1 MTIEFSDYIGIGS
14 AGIALISMGVSI
26 YYSSKASSASKNSLS
41 SAERANNIAIG
52 QTETSLREQIM
63 NARNRMEDC
72 GFKIQ
77 EFLKGRKIDN
87 LNGEELPH
95 LEFLESTWRSST
107 ESYLN
112 AYEDACGKYLDDKT
126 DKERFK
132 KAYINEV
139 KNICDPKRT
148 SFERLMHPE
157 STSKFEAIWK
167 VYKEWHR
174 YEK

>member
-1 MTIEFSDYIGIGS
+1 MEVGDYIAVGS
-14 AGIALISMGVSI
+14 AVIAFLSMLGTF
-26 YYSSKASSASKNSLS
+26 YFSSKASKASEESLKN
-41 SAERANNIAIG
+41 AEKANNIAIG

-77 EFLKGRKIDN
+77 DFLKSRKKED
-87 LNGEELPH
+87 LTPEELPH
-95 LEFLESTWRSST
+95 LEFLESTWKSST

-126 DKERFK
+126 DKSRFK
-132 KAYINEV
+132 KAYINEI
-139 KNICDPKRT
+139 KNICDPQRT
-148 SFERLMHPE
+148 SFSRLMHPE
-157 STSKFEAIWK
+157 STSNFEAIWK

-174 YEK
+174 HEK

>member
-1 MTIEFSDYIGIGS
+1 MTSSDYISIFS
-14 AGIALISMGVSI
+14 AIIALLSMDATI
-26 YYSSKASSASKNSLS
+26 YFSFKASAASKESLKN
-41 SAERANNIAIG
+41 AEKSNNIAIG

-77 EFLKGRKIDN
+77 DFLKGRKKEN
-87 LNGEELPH
+87 LTTEELPH
-95 LEFLESTWRSST
+95 LDFLERTWKSST

-112 AYEDACGKYLDDKT
+112 SYEDACGKYLDDKT
-126 DKERFK
+126 DKQRFK

-157 STSKFEAIWK
+157 STSNYEAIWK

-174 YEK
+174 HEK

>member
-1 MTIEFSDYIGIGS
+1 MTVGFSDYIAIGS

-26 YYSSKASSASKNSLS
+26 YFSSKSSRASQNSLS
-41 SAERANNIAIG
+41 SADRANNIAIG

-77 EFLKGRKIDN
+77 EFLKGRQKAD
-87 LNGEELPH
+87 LNDEELPH
-95 LEFLESTWRSST
+95 LDFLESTWRSST

-157 STSKFEAIWK
+157 STSNFEAIWK

-174 YEK
+174 HEK

>member
-1 MTIEFSDYIGIGS
+1 MDAGDYIALGS
-14 AGIALISMGVSI
+14 AGIALVSMAVTI
-26 YYSSKASSASKNSLS
+26 YFSSKASSASQESLRN
-41 SAERANNIAIG
+41 ADKANNIAIG

-77 EFLKGRKIDN
+77 DFLKGRKKDD
-87 LNGEELPH
+87 LSEEELPH

-112 AYEDACGKYLDDKT
+112 SYEDACGKYLDNKT

-157 STSKFEAIWK
+157 ATSNFEAIWK
-167 VYKEWHR
+167 VYREWHR
-174 YEK
+174 HEK

>member
-1 MTIEFSDYIGIGS
+1 MSTSDYIALIS
-14 AGIALISMGVSI
+14 AAIALISMFITI
-26 YYSSKASSASKNSLS
+26 YFSLRASAASGESLRN
-41 SAERANNIAIG
+41 AERSNNIAIG

-63 NARNRMEDC
+63 NSRNRMEDC

-77 EFLKGRKIDN
+77 DFLKGRKKSDLSN
-87 LNGEELPH
+87 EELPH

-126 DKERFK
+126 DKNRFK

-139 KNICDPKRT
+139 KNICDPKRS

-157 STSKFEAIWK
+157 STSNYEAIWK

-174 YEK
+174 HEK

>member
-1 MTIEFSDYIGIGS
+1 MGTADY
-14 AGIALISMGVSI
+14 IALISALVALISMFFTI
-26 YYSSKASSASKNSLS
+26 YFSSRASAASGESLRN
-41 SAERANNIAIG
+41 AERSNNIAIG

-77 EFLKGRKIDN
+77 EFLKGRKKPD
-87 LNGEELPH
+87 LSDEELPH
-95 LEFLESTWRSST
+95 LDFLESTWRSST

-126 DKERFK
+126 DKQRFK
-132 KAYINEV
+132 KAYINEI

-148 SFERLMHPE
+148 SYERLMHPE
-157 STSKFEAIWK
+157 STSNYEAIWK

-174 YEK
+174 YEN

>member
-1 MTIEFSDYIGIGS
+1 MDASDYISIVS
-14 AGIALISMGVSI
+14 AAIALLSMIATI
-26 YYSSKASSASKNSLS
+26 YFSFRASAASGESLRN
-41 SAERANNIAIG
+41 AERSNNIAIG

-77 EFLKGRKIDN
+77 DFLKGRKKAD
-87 LNGEELPH
+87 LSDEELPH

-126 DKERFK
+126 DKQRFK

-157 STSKFEAIWK
+157 STSNYEAIWK

-174 YEK
+174 HEK

>member
-1 MTIEFSDYIGIGS
+1 MDTGDYIALGS
-14 AGIALISMGVSI
+14 AGIALISMLVTI
-26 YYSSKASSASKNSLS
+26 YFSLKASGASKESLRN
-41 SAERANNIAIG
+41 ADKANNIAIG

-77 EFLKGRKIDN
+77 DFLKGRKKEN
-87 LNGEELPH
+87 LSEEELPH

-126 DKERFK
+126 DKGRFK

-157 STSKFEAIWK
+157 STSNFEAIWK

-174 YEK
+174 HEN

>member
-1 MTIEFSDYIGIGS
+1 MDTGDYIALGS
-14 AGIALISMGVSI
+14 AGIALVSMFVTI
-26 YYSSKASSASKNSLS
+26 YFSSKASGASQESLRN
-41 SAERANNIAIG
+41 ADKANNIAIG

-77 EFLKGRKIDN
+77 DFLKGRKKEN
-87 LNGEELPH
+87 LSEEELPH
-95 LEFLESTWRSST
+95 LDFLERTWRSST

-126 DKERFK
+126 DKGRFK

-157 STSKFEAIWK
+157 STSNFEAIWK

-174 YEK
+174 HEN